1 MAVSFRNILEPRL
14 VLQTFKYLS
23 GMWNAGR
30 DHRGKEQSWN
40 QASEKK
46 IMQIW
51 NRHIFK
57 EEKKGAL
64 ITRVGR
70 ERSTGCRIRRAVVL
84 SRDGQRALSL
94 QDRALARV
102 GEKDVDLLAGGR
114 ALRFC
119 SFYLPDVWVG
129 WILANWSWAKKKT
142 FAESQQLST

>member
-1 MAVSFRNILEPRL
+1 
-14 VLQTFKYLS
+14 
-23 GMWNAGR
+23 
-30 DHRGKEQSWN
+30 
-40 QASEKK
+40 
-46 IMQIW
+46 MQIW
-51 NRHIFK
+51 NRRIFK

-70 ERSTGCRIRRAVVL
+70 ERRTGCRIRRAMVL

-94 QDRALARV
+94 QDCALTRV

-129 WILANWSWAKKKT
+129 WILANWSWAKKKKKKNLRWESAAVDLGELPPSGWL
-142 FAESQQLST
+142 AEWVGSFFFFLIYTSNKDMTPQ